1 MTVSV
6 NSGSLV
12 SVPSR
17 AGRVAIASTWWFGA
31 IANRAARETLARGGS
46 ALDAAV
52 AGAQAVELDT
62 RVDSVG
68 WGGLPNAEG
77 FVELD
82 AGVMDGSTLRIGAV
96 VALRDIRTPAAVAR
110 RVMERTRHAM
120 LAGDGALR
128 FAREQGFHTEETLTL
143 DARDRWR
150 EWALGERTDPGHDT
164 VGVVAIDRS
173 GRVAAACTTSGL
185 RWKLPG
191 RVGDSPLVGSGFYAD
206 DAVGAAVA
214 TGVGEDIVRVCGS
227 FLIVEGMRR
236 GLEPA
241 EAVCEAL
248 DRLLARDST
257 ARERRS
263 AFIALRRDGACAGGS
278 TREGFSYAVTFDDY
292 AGEDLIDVA
301 LPEAVRGD
309 AVG

>member
-1 MTVSV
+1 MTSPAT
-6 NSGSLV
+6 SGSLV
-12 SVPSR
+12 RTPPRV
-17 AGRVAIASTWWFGA
+17 GRVVIASTWSFGT

-46 ALDAAV
+46 ALDAVV

-62 RVDSVG
+62 QVDSVG
-68 WGGLPNAEG
+68 YGGLPNSEG

-82 AGVMDGSTLRIGAV
+82 AGVMDGTSLRVGAV

-120 LAGDGALR
+120 LAAEGALR
-128 FAREQGFHTEETLTL
+128 FACAQGFRTEETLTSE
-143 DARDRWR
+143 ARDRWR
-150 EWALGERTDPGHDT
+150 AWEAGDREDPGHDT
-164 VGVVAIDRS
+164 VGVVAIDAA
-173 GRVAAACTTSGL
+173 GHAAAACTTSGL

-214 TGVGEDIVRVCGS
+214 TGIGEDIVRVCGS

-241 EAVCEAL
+241 EAVREAL
-248 DRLLARDST
+248 DRLVARDPS

-278 TREGFSYAVTFDDY
+278 TRNGFSYAVTFDDL
-292 AGEDLIDVA
+292 AGEDLVDVA
-301 LPEAVRGD
+301 LPESVRAD
-309 AVG
+309 PVG